1 MKQRILAILLSLTMM
16 FTLVPTAMAEGE
28 TAVAKVG
35 NDKYG
40 TLQAAV
46 NAATTENS
54 TVTLLKDVTEDIT
67 IPTGV
72 TAMLDLSGKTLT
84 NKAGKHT
91 ITVENGGKLNI
102 SDSVGTGVV
111 DNTSHGKAAIYNKGE
126 VTLNGGTF
134 ERSAERVPILPIAT
148 AEIAGTPLPTTA
160 PWRLTLALPLK
171 TLAVIPA

>member
-1 MKQRILAILLSLTMM
+1 MKQRILAILLSLTMI

-28 TAVAKVG
+28 KVAKVG
-35 NDKYG
+35 DDEYE

-46 NAATTENS
+46 DAATTENS

-67 IPTGV
+67 ISTGV

-111 DNTSHGKAAIYNKGE
+111 TTPA
-126 VTLNGGTF
+126 T
-134 ERSAERVPILPIAT
+134 ERLLS
-148 AEIAGTPLPTTA
+148 TTRA
-160 PWRLTLALPLK
+160 R
-171 TLAVIPA
+171 